1 MPQHRGDAKRTRSLR
16 SPIGIGSGLV
26 SPDGTIFSG
35 IVEAPPTPY
44 RYAALIARAKELVTI
59 AQQIESGYQM
69 ALENEEREGL
79 SALEAEQS
87 AELAGARVTLQDLR
101 LNQANNELGLAQLQR
116 GSAVLRKH
124 LTRNGLLPERMSMK
138 RVCFRHI
145 QMLQQL
151 NGVWLDQAL
160 SRRLPKCIPKLRGGC
175 RWESA
180 LTGSAFI
187 QAAGLQVAMGLTVA
201 AERFQE
207 REIDAQARAQS
218 ASFEA
223 SFERRQDEWRLQQGL
238 ATLDVRIGDQQ
249 IQLAR
254 DGIAIAQQERVI
266 AGLEYTTRLTSLNS
280 S

>member
-1 MPQHRGDAKRTRSLR
+1 M
-16 SPIGIGSGLV
+16 

-138 RVCFRHI
+138 RDKLQAYSDAAAAQRGVARSSALASVA
-145 QMLQQL
+145 QMHSQI
-151 NGVWLDQAL
+151 A
-160 SRRLPKCIPKLRGGC
+160 GGM
-175 RWESA
+175 SLGGA

-207 REIDAQARAQS
+207 REIERSS
-218 ASFEA
+218 ASPISIF
-223 SFERRQDEWRLQQGL
+223 
-238 ATLDVRIGDQQ
+238 
-249 IQLAR
+249 
-254 DGIAIAQQERVI
+254 
-266 AGLEYTTRLTSLNS
+266 
-280 S
+280 